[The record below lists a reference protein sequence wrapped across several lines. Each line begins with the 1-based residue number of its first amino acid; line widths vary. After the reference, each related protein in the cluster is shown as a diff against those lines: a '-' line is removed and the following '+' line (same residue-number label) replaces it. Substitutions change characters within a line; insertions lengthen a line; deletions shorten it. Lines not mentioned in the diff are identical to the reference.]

1 MSSPSQMTSGH
12 RSAHYMHAKLSGVP
26 RPLKKAGFEFQFA
39 TRQAEHGWHDLP
51 GGQTQHRCRRLRLP
65 HHGNPQDEPE
75 MNHQLKGG
83 LATLNHKGEIFA
95 RWQLELP
102 CGTRLVLHR
111 RAVPPSDGHPHAPP
125 QRYEAA
131 PRCRGTSRRRRGQS
145 VWDAAAEGSRSEKVS
160 GRAGA
165 LELTTIRGIYR

>member
-1 MSSPSQMTSGH
+1 MTSGH
-12 RSAHYMHAKLSGVP
+12 RPAHYMHAKLSGVP

-75 MNHQLKGG
+75 LNHQLKGG
-83 LATLNHKGEIFA
+83 LVTLNHKGETFA

-111 RAVPPSDGHPHAPP
+111 RSLRLMDIHTHHRNATKQHPAAGGHPG
-125 QRYEAA
+125 AA
-131 PRCRGTSRRRRGQS
+131 VASASGMSPRRGPDRRR
-145 VWDAAAEGSRSEKVS
+145 
-160 GRAGA
+160 
-165 LELTTIRGIYR
+165 